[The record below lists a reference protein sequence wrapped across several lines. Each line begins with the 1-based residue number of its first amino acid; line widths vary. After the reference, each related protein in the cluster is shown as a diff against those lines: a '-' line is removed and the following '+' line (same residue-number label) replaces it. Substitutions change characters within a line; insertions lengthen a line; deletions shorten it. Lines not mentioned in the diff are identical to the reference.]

1 METKN
6 KQALLLPELPTIST
20 VDAMGEPF
28 DLQNVTQQYALVSFL
43 RYAGCPFCNLSIHR
57 LVMEHKLLRDS
68 GCEVIAFVQSSSKNI
83 KKNIYD
89 RHVLQPQFPI
99 IPDQKMTYYKQFG
112 IKPSYK
118 TTKRMIE
125 DIPHWVHAVRH
136 HGFKQGK
143 VDGSLFI
150 APALFLVHIPTMK
163 IIHADY
169 ASDLFEHETFS
180 PIYEKIL
187 THSQ

>member
-1 METKN
+1 VAKANTHKSIP
-6 KQALLLPELPTIST
+6 ALRDIST
-20 VDAMGEPF
+20 TDAKGLKFE
-28 DLQNVTQQYALVSFL
+28 LKNVNQPYVLVSFL

-57 LVMEHKLLRDS
+57 LVMEQDLLKQSRCDI
-68 GCEVIAFVQSSSKNI
+68 VAFVQSTAENI
-83 KKNIYD
+83 EKNIYT
-89 RHVLQPQFPI
+89 RHIVKPDFPI
-99 IPDQKMTYYKQFG
+99 IPDQKMKFYKQFG

-118 TTKRMIE
+118 TTKKMIE

-136 HGFKQGK
+136 HGFKQGT

-169 ASDLFEHETFS
+169 ASNLFEHETFS
-180 PIYEKIL
+180 PIYQKIL

>member
-1 METKN
+1 METKSQ
-6 KQALLLPELPTIST
+6 KSLPLLQDITAPDATGNLFELKKIK
-20 VDAMGEPF
+20 
-28 DLQNVTQQYALVSFL
+28 QQYALISFL

-57 LVMEHKLLRDS
+57 LVMEHKLLLESR
-68 GCEVIAFVQSSSKNI
+68 CEIVAFVQSSSKNI

-89 RHVLQPQFPI
+89 RHAKQPEFTI
-99 IPDQKMTYYKQFG
+99 IPDKKMKFYKQFD
-112 IKPSYK
+112 IKPSYR
-118 TTKRMIE
+118 TTKKMIE
-125 DIPHWVHAVRH
+125 DIPHWVHAVKH
-136 HGFKQGK
+136 HGFKQGT

-163 IIHADY
+163 IIYADY